1 MPRKTSSSRTRLL
14 PFVGLIVAVGV
25 GGYFVISAWG
35 GGGRTGITPADIL
48 RSNGY
53 LEIRPATNVGGP
65 GTLITIDVKTADYV
79 MVHPTCNMDWQE
91 ITQLWQTSPT
101 SDTEVAHQLEGEFKL
116 GAQALKD
123 AGFDLSA
130 NAVEALNIKFQNTKV
145 VWLSDETRMDLGNRY
160 LKDNCLKA
168 VLQVADKDKKCVT
181 QPISAMQADVAYR
194 VKFSDGVAASEKA
207 KVLGGISGA
216 VAGSGT
222 TSGNDSVAGKG
233 LFVGLKL
240 NGWCI
245 VPNDGKQAGASV
257 AALPTATAVASPPSQ

>member
-1 MPRKTSSSRTRLL
+1 MRRKSSNARARLL
-14 PFVGLIVAVGV
+14 PLAGLIAVVGV

-65 GTLITIDVKTADYV
+65 GTLITIDVKTNDYV

-91 ITQLWQTSPT
+91 VTQLWQTSPT

-116 GAQALKD
+116 GAQALKE

-130 NAVEALNIKFQNTKV
+130 NAVEALSIKFQNTKV
-145 VWLSDETRMDLGNRY
+145 VWLSDETRMDLGSRY
-160 LKDNCLKA
+160 LKDSCLKA
-168 VLQVADKDKKCVT
+168 VLQVTDKDKKCVT

-207 KVLGGISGA
+207 KVLGGISGTI
-216 VAGSGT
+216 AGSGGAT
-222 TSGNDSVAGKG
+222 GDDSVTGKA

-245 VPNDGKQAGASV
+245 VPNDGKQTGASV
-257 AALPTATAVASPPSQ
+257 AALPTSTTVAAPSQ

>member
-1 MPRKTSSSRTRLL
+1 MRKKNSPARLL
-14 PFVGLIVAVGV
+14 PLAGLIAVVGV
-25 GGYFVISAWG
+25 GAYFVIDAWG
-35 GGGRTGITPADIL
+35 GSSRAGVTPADVL
-48 RSNGY
+48 RRNGY

-65 GTLITIDVKTADYV
+65 GTLITIDVKTSDYV
-79 MVHPTCNMDWQE
+79 MLHPTCNMDWQE

-101 SDTEVAHQLEGEFKL
+101 QDTEIAHQLEGEFKL
-116 GAQALKD
+116 GAQALKE

-168 VLQVADKDKKCVT
+168 VLQVTDKDKKCVT

-216 VAGSGT
+216 VAGGGAT
-222 TSGNDSVAGKG
+222 TGSDSVAGKG

-245 VPNDGKQAGASV
+245 VPNDGKQAGTSV
-257 AALPTATAVASPPSQ
+257 AELPTSTTVAVPSR